1 MTVVNPPYVLQNR
14 TDHPAKAFRRAL
26 GGVVSAGVGSAT
38 DYAVTQNTTPN
49 LTVQVAAGDAY
60 VTCYNTSGGLYHVFN
75 DGTQSA
81 TITAAHATLPRRDL
95 VVVRVQDQEQ
105 SGATNTA
112 DVFVVAGTPAAVP
125 VDPALPTGASY
136 LTLARV
142 AVAAATTTITSAN
155 ITDLRTYAHTAG
167 GLQVVTSGT
176 RPASAYEGQQAYETD
191 TDRIVTWDG
200 TTWQTSAQ
208 LGAWTA
214 YTPVWTASTTN
225 PALGNGTLT
234 GAYVQIGKTVH
245 YRIRLRAGTTTTY
258 GTGVYRFSLPVTAV
272 ATFAGAGEIIGQAS
286 LLDNSASSRYARNA
300 YTYDD
305 TKVSLVDEAG
315 NGVSNTVPFTWAS
328 LDNVSIVGTYE
339 AA

>member
-38 DYAVTQNTTPN
+38 DYAVAQNTTPN

-60 VTCYNTSGGLYHVFN
+60 VTCYNASGGLYHVFN

-125 VDPALPTGASY
+125 VDPSLPAGASY

-142 AVAAATTTITSAN
+142 AVAAAATTITSAN
-155 ITDLRTYAHTAG
+155 ITDLRTYAHSAG

-176 RPASAYEGQQAYETD
+176 RPASAYEGQQVYESD
-191 TDRIVTWDG
+191 TDRVVLWNG
-200 TTWQTSAQ
+200 SAWQTSAQ

-214 YTPVWTASTTN
+214 YTPTWVGSTGSHT
-225 PALGNGTLT
+225 LGNGTLT
-234 GAYVQIGKTVH
+234 GSYVQVSKTVH
-245 YRIRLRAGTTTTY
+245 FRVRLTIGSTTTY
-258 GTGVYRFSLPVTAV
+258 NAGTWRFGLPVTMV
-272 ATFAGAGEIIGQAS
+272 ANFSGAGDAIAS
-286 LLDNSASSRYARNA
+286 ATMYDLSLADRYARTV
-300 YTYDD
+300 YSYSD
-305 TKVSLVDEAG
+305 TQVAVLSEAG
-315 NGVSNTVPFTWAS
+315 LAISSTVPFTWATGDT
-328 LDNVSIVGTYE
+328 LSIVGTYE